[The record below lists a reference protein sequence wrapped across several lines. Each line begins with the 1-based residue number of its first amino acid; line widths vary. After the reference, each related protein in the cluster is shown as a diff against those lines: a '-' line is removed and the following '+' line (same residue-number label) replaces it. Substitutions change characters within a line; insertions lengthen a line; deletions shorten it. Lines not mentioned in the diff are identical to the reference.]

1 MSIYLVYGNQQSV
14 NKADSINW
22 NNNLLDYYGN
32 STDLWGLTLTP
43 NEINSQIFSFVLYA
57 ESSCSGLTSCLA
69 CSTISDCIIT
79 VSHFQIK
86 VFYTLLNT
94 TGSQP
99 IINLP
104 TNQSSNGGAIAAGI
118 IIPLLVIAIIVAV
131 ILFFLYRRKKQNELK
146 SNKI

>member
-57 ESSCSGLTSCLA
+57 ESSCSDFTSCTA
-69 CSTISDCIIT
+69 CSSISDCIIT

-86 VFYTLLNT
+86 VFYT